1 MKKEKYECAELEIIK
16 FHGKDVIMTSDI
28 SYAENET
35 PLVTNP

>member
-1 MKKEKYECAELEIIK
+1 MMKKLFERMELEIIK
-16 FHGKDVIMTSDI
+16 FHNKDVIMTSDI